1 MAASDRPHGD
11 ARVPLV
17 RVFVVDDHPI
27 VRKGLVMLIAQ
38 QPDMELAGEAES
50 AEEALKGILRSNV
63 DVVVADVF
71 LKDSSGIELVR
82 DLQERRPAL
91 PVLLLSMHDEA
102 LYAER
107 ALRAGARG
115 YLMKIE
121 PPERIV
127 TAVRDVLRGQICVS
141 PTMTTRMLSRLV
153 DGENKAPATLPL
165 GRLSDREIEVFE
177 LIGQG
182 LGTRKI
188 ADKLHLSVKTVEA
201 HRAKIKRKLK
211 LPDSS
216 ALMRQAFL
224 WVQGD
229 KLP

>member
-1 MAASDRPHGD
+1 MTAPNRPQPDGT
-11 ARVPLV
+11 APV

-27 VRKGLVMLIAQ
+27 VRKGLVLLIAQ

-50 AEEALKGILRSNV
+50 ADEALRGILRTDV

-82 DLQERRPAL
+82 DLQERRPNL

-127 TAVRDVLRGQICVS
+127 AAVRDVLRGQICVS
-141 PTMTTRMLSRLV
+141 ASMTTRMLSRIV
-153 DGENKAPATLPL
+153 DGARGTTALPL
-165 GRLSDREIEVFE
+165 SRLSDRELEVFE

-182 LGTRKI
+182 FGTRTI
-188 ADKLHLSVKTVEA
+188 ADKLNLSVKTVEA

-211 LPDSS
+211 LDDSS
-216 ALMRQAFL
+216 ALLRHAFL
-224 WVQGD
+224 WAQGD

>member
-1 MAASDRPHGD
+1 MSAPDPPGGAL
-11 ARVPLV
+11 ARGRI

-27 VRKGLVMLIAQ
+27 VRKGLVLLVAQ
-38 QPDMELAGEAES
+38 QPDMELAGEAE
-50 AEEALKGILRSNV
+50 AADEALRAILKTDV

-82 DLQERRPAL
+82 DLQDRRPDL
-91 PVLLLSMHDEA
+91 PVLLLSMHDEG

-127 TAVRDVLRGQICVS
+127 EAVRQVLRGQICVS
-141 PTMTTRMLSRLV
+141 ASMTTRMLLRIV
-153 DGENKAPATLPL
+153 DGDKAPGALPL
-165 GRLSDREIEVFE
+165 GRLSDRELEVFE

-211 LPDSS
+211 LADAS
-216 ALMRQAFL
+216 ALLRQAFL

-229 KLP
+229 KLPG